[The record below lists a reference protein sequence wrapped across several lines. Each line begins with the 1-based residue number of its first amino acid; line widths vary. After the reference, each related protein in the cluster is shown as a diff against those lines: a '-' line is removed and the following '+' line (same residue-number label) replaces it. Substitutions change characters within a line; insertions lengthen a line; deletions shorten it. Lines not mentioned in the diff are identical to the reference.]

1 MRFAMRK
8 RRNDSRPSR
17 APARAAFTLGGLLCL
32 PGCIVTTQ
40 QHNELEREVDELKK
54 QVAARDQELQL
65 TLEKA
70 REQSEELD
78 KLLRTRAATM
88 GVRLDNTEADVAD
101 LRGEAEDNRNEV
113 AAMSSQLDEL
123 QASVDSRITE
133 LETKLNQATD
143 IPEGKKDL
151 LREADRLMRAKDY
164 KAARRL
170 FRTYISRYPED
181 ASNAEVRFNIGLSLY
196 SERDFR
202 SALGEFY
209 WVVQNAP
216 DSSVINDSLY
226 YSGLAFAKLGQC
238 EKAIAYFKALSGD
251 KAAPERYRSRA
262 DEQIKTLT
270 GDDGTICTDR
280 AADGGRVE
288 STGEPA
294 PATEDASGS

>member
-1 MRFAMRK
+1 MRK
-8 RRNDSRPSR
+8 RRNLSVLPVRSVCS
-17 APARAAFTLGGLLCL
+17 AAFTLSAVAFM

-54 QVAARDQELQL
+54 QVAARDKELEV
-65 TLEKA
+65 TLDKA
-70 REQSEELD
+70 RDQSEELD

-101 LRGEAEDNRNEV
+101 LRGAAEDNRNEV

-151 LREADRLMRAKDY
+151 LREAERLLRAKDY
-164 KAARRL
+164 KGSRRL

-181 ASNAEVRFNIGLSLY
+181 SASAEVRFNIGLSLY

-251 KAAPERYRSRA
+251 GSAPERYRSRA
-262 DEQIKTLT
+262 DEQIKTLS

-288 STGEPA
+288 GTGQPSEP
-294 PATEDASGS
+294 TDDAESGT

>member
-1 MRFAMRK
+1 MRT
-8 RRNDSRPSR
+8 RRSIVHI
-17 APARAAFTLGGLLCL
+17 PAAALLLGGM

-40 QHNELEREVDELKK
+40 QHNELEREVEKLQK
-54 QVAARDQELQL
+54 QVAERDQELEQTL
-65 TLEKA
+65 TKA

-88 GVRLDNTEADVAD
+88 GVRLDNLEADVGD
-101 LRGEAEDNRNEV
+101 LRGAAEDNRNEV
-113 AAMSSQLDEL
+113 AAIASRVDDL
-123 QASVDSRITE
+123 QTTTDGRIAE
-133 LETKLNQATD
+133 LETKLNQATE

-151 LREADRLMRAKDY
+151 LAEAERQLRAKDY
-164 KAARRL
+164 KTARRL

-181 ASNAEVRFNIGLSLY
+181 AKNAEVRFNIGLSLY

-216 DSSVINDSLY
+216 ESSVINDSLY

-238 EKAIAYFKALSGD
+238 EKAIAYFNALSQD
-251 KAAPERYRSRA
+251 KSAPERYRGRA
-262 DEQIKTLT
+262 DEQIKTLK

-288 STGEPA
+288 GAEAGAATPVAPTG
-294 PATEDASGS
+294 GS